1 MKTIVLGAGIVGTAT
16 AYFLAKQGHTVEVI
30 ERQSGA
36 GLETSFGNG
45 GVIHASEV
53 EPWSQ
58 PGMPSK
64 IWKWLGKED
73 APLLVRYG
81 AIPHMWRWGMKF
93 IANCTPERFRRNSLV
108 NLRIALHSLKV
119 LQQIRVETGIE
130 YDVRTV
136 GVLKIYTSKQ
146 SFETGVKSA
155 EFLST
160 QGLTFQPADAAEC
173 LRKEPALAASASS
186 LVGGVYFP
194 CDEVGDCHKFT
205 TALAKRCADLGV
217 AFHYGTTIQRLERKG
232 DRIAAVETNAG
243 RLPADNFVATLASHT
258 PGILRGIGI
267 DVPIY
272 PVKGVTITVPA
283 AAWPDRTQM
292 PIIDDGRL
300 FGLVPLGDRMRD
312 LRLGGGRRLRHH
324 PEPGALPGDHQEC
337 GQRVPG
343 LREMRR
349 SGDGEILGRG
359 AAGDANGDADPRP
372 LAASESLYR
381 RRPRPSRLD
390 HGLRLRPCDGR
401 SRHGATAGDRP
412 ERLRA
417 RRPLKRSGGSAW
429 HALRGRQRSGHDR
442 KPRARNPPQC
452 GGR

>member
-1 MKTIVLGAGIVGTAT
+1 MKTVVLGAGVVGTAT
-16 AYFLAKQGHTVEVI
+16 AYFLAKHGHEVEVI
-30 ERQSGA
+30 DRQSGA
-36 GLETSFGNG
+36 ALETSFGNG

-58 PGMPSK
+58 PGMPAK

-93 IANCTPERFRRNSLV
+93 FANCTPERFRRNSLV

-119 LQQIRVETGIE
+119 LQQIRAETGIE

-146 SFETGVKSA
+146 SFEAGVKSA

-194 CDEVGDCHKFT
+194 RDEVGDCHKFT

-217 AFHYGTTIQRLERKG
+217 IFRYATTIQRLERKG
-232 DRIAAVETNAG
+232 DRIVSVETGAG
-243 RLPADNFVATLASHT
+243 RLQADNFVAALASYA
-258 PGILRGIGI
+258 PGILRGVGI
-267 DVPIY
+267 DAPIY

-300 FGLVPLGDRMRD
+300 FGLVPLGDRMRVSGSAEVAGFD
-312 LRLGGGRRLRHH
+312 TTPSPARCQAVIKNVVSVF
-324 PEPGALPGDHQEC
+324 PGFARCVDPATAKYWAGVRPVTPT
-337 GQRVPG
+337 GTP
-343 LREMRR
+343 
-349 SGDGEILGRG
+349 ILDRAPVANLYI
-359 AAGDANGDADPRP
+359 AAGHGHLGWTMGCGSGHVMAD
-372 LAASESLYR
+372 LVA
-381 RRPRPSRLD
+381 
-390 HGLRLRPCDGR
+390 
-401 SRHGATAGDRP
+401 
-412 ERLRA
+412 
-417 RRPLKRSGGSAW
+417 
-429 HALRGRQRSGHDR
+429 GRQPEIEMSGFALADH
-442 KPRARNPPQC
+442 
-452 GGR
+452 